1 MEVRSIIKEKG
12 WTIEKV
18 ASEMGINR
26 VTLSQNLSG
35 NPTVKTLQRIADVIG
50 CKVGDFFRDEMDEGT
65 AHGSSLVC
73 PHCGKEIIYTITTAK
88 E

>member
-50 CKVGDFFRDEMDEGT
+50 CKVGDFFRDEMDTEI

-73 PHCGKEIIYTITTAK
+73 PHCGKEISIKAEK
-88 E
+88 V

>member
-50 CKVGDFFRDEMDEGT
+50 CKVGDFFRDEMDEGI

-73 PHCGKEIIYTITTAK
+73 PHCGKDIKVTLE
-88 E
+88 